1 MDARVAVEMAAAEAM
16 GD

>member
-1 MDARVAVEMAAAEAM
+1 MAEAM